1 MRISDGSSDVCSSDL
16 DVYSAGESEEIVGEA
31 LGKRRDDVVLA
42 TKFYNPM
49 GREPN
54 RRGASRRWVM
64 QACEESLRRLGTD
77 HIDLYQVHR
86 LDEHTDL
93 EETFG
98 ALSDLVT
105 QGKVRMVGTSTFPAE
120 WMAESQWVADR
131 RNLARPVCEQPPYSI
146 FVRGPERDVFPTA
159 QRHGMGVIVW
169 GPLNGGWLTGKY
181 RSHDAVEGSRFTR
194 IGRGAWTTESAG
206 ADDKFALIPLLEEIA
221 RDAGTDLIGLSL
233 AFTQAHP
240 AVTSTII
247 GPPTPEQLASQ
258 LAVADLRLPA
268 EVLDRIDDVVTAGT
282 NVHRTDTPL
291 N

>member
-93 EETFG
+93 E
-98 ALSDLVT
+98 
-105 QGKVRMVGTSTFPAE
+105 GTGRASCRARG
-120 WMAESQWVADR
+120 SQYV
-131 RNLARPVCEQPPYSI
+131 
-146 FVRGPERDVFPTA
+146 
-159 QRHGMGVIVW
+159 
-169 GPLNGGWLTGKY
+169 
-181 RSHDAVEGSRFTR
+181 
-194 IGRGAWTTESAG
+194 
-206 ADDKFALIPLLEEIA
+206 
-221 RDAGTDLIGLSL
+221 
-233 AFTQAHP
+233 
-240 AVTSTII
+240 
-247 GPPTPEQLASQ
+247 
-258 LAVADLRLPA
+258 
-268 EVLDRIDDVVTAGT
+268 
-282 NVHRTDTPL
+282 
-291 N
+291 

>member
-1 MRISDGSSDVCSSDL
+1 MAMCSLGRCGVQVYSYGLGSMAFVSIVNPDRAECTAILPISLEAGINFIDTA

-98 ALSDLVT
+98 ALS
-105 QGKVRMVGTSTFPAE
+105 TSA
-120 WMAESQWVADR
+120 
-131 RNLARPVCEQPPYSI
+131 
-146 FVRGPERDVFPTA
+146 
-159 QRHGMGVIVW
+159 
-169 GPLNGGWLTGKY
+169 
-181 RSHDAVEGSRFTR
+181 
-194 IGRGAWTTESAG
+194 
-206 ADDKFALIPLLEEIA
+206 
-221 RDAGTDLIGLSL
+221 
-233 AFTQAHP
+233 
-240 AVTSTII
+240 
-247 GPPTPEQLASQ
+247 
-258 LAVADLRLPA
+258 
-268 EVLDRIDDVVTAGT
+268 
-282 NVHRTDTPL
+282 
-291 N
+291 